1 MLFFQL
7 LLHLYFDF
15 DTLLKNNNNKM
26 NRLFIVHF
34 MLTDK
39 GKEIEIDEQLKAKC
53 QLAQAVLSLNSN
65 D

>member
-1 MLFFQL
+1 
-7 LLHLYFDF
+7 
-15 DTLLKNNNNKM
+15 M